1 MAWGTYCKAELY
13 FSRKTY
19 TNKWEAEEDLEDVR
33 KDMKR
38 IEQQIAMLC
47 AGNAKD
53 LLNCKDCENY
63 PMDAVD
69 VLTTKLQELK
79 EWYQE
84 ALINEYKLE
93 LLLENWDTR
102 TGDFIDQEKLKEELT
117 NKNKKE

>member
-1 MAWGTYCKAELY
+1 MGWGTYCNAELY
-13 FSRKTY
+13 FSKETY
-19 TNKWEAEEDLEDVR
+19 NDKYEVEEELKDVR
-33 KDMKR
+33 NNMKR

-69 VLTTKLQELK
+69 VLATKLNELK

-84 ALINEYKLE
+84 SVVDEYRLE

-102 TGDFIDQEKLKEELT
+102 HGDYIEKDK
-117 NKNKKE
+117 

>member
-1 MAWGTYCKAELY
+1 MGWGTYCNAELY
-13 FSRKTY
+13 FSRETFNSKY
-19 TNKWEAEEDLEDVR
+19 EVEEELKDVR
-33 KDMKR
+33 NNMKR

-69 VLTTKLQELK
+69 VLTTKLNELK

-84 ALINEYKLE
+84 SVVDEYRLE

-102 TGDFIDQEKLKEELT
+102 HGDYIENDK
-117 NKNKKE
+117 

>member
-1 MAWGTYCKAELY
+1 MGWGTYCNVELY
-13 FSRKTY
+13 FSKETY
-19 TNKWEAEEDLEDVR
+19 NDKYEVEQELEDVR
-33 KDMKR
+33 NNMKR

-69 VLTTKLQELK
+69 VLTTKLNELK

-84 ALINEYKLE
+84 SVVDKYRLE
-93 LLLENWDTR
+93 LLLDNWDTR
-102 TGDFIDQEKLKEELT
+102 HGDYIENNE
-117 NKNKKE
+117 